1 MSATYCRTKDEKSSQ
16 YVENGRLWEEVTD
29 WKLSA
34 SVSIKFKDVRRRRRN
49 TMTASTQSKK
59 KNTGFIVHAI
69 RA

>member
-16 YVENGRLWEEVTD
+16 YVENERLWEEVTD
-29 WKLSA
+29 WKLSV